1 MKGISPGRDGTER
14 GRKEQ
19 HFKQRKGNKSAQD
32 MLRLLEHRTTLE
44 EDYR

>member
-1 MKGISPGRDGTER
+1 MKGIPPGKDGIEM

-19 HFKQRKGNKSAQD
+19 HFKQRKKNKRAQD
-32 MLRLLEHRTTLE
+32 MLSLLEHRTTLE